1 MSVPR
6 FYLALADHNGHQ
18 VYLSSA
24 PYLFLAPDATIS
36 DLRKCVQLEHDVS
49 CYQCNSD
56 RLTDAWKCTLSF
68 PFGPKLDPVP
78 PGAVKLNDD
87 DPVALHFP
95 FHKDKKPR
103 LIELVFDIEK
113 PDLATLFP
121 RRAAPPEAPPKIKHE
136 HTRTDLGNGVHST
149 SGSSNFHLPPDKCAD
164 FCQLISTQERLYV
177 DKTCPI
183 FAVEQPGFFGVVR
196 RPPGCGKSTWLSTL
210 AYLHDIHYAGDSRL
224 APFAD
229 DVPFPGANK
238 HHIFRLDLADLVPF
252 ARSEGDYIPE
262 DLNSPAYS
270 RTYMYA
276 ARALKDFVCEEL
288 RRFFDKYQEEIDI
301 SDQTKSDCFSHSSAK
316 FCLEAALEKI
326 LYSSHPLYLLVD
338 NYTAPFLHE
347 HLDED
352 TKSQI
357 EACLYKEFFC
367 IVGPLVNHGRLDR
380 VFIVGES
387 VSRESKFNY
396 GLGRLGQE
404 CTTAAAMQE
413 AFGFTVSQVMSM
425 SEALGI
431 EKGEVIEV
439 LKREGIKAE
448 TFMRK
453 GKLECYGPGFY
464 KPALL
469 EFDEDDPP
477 AAVYP
482 MKPVLD
488 VLRRLSRNKT

>member
-1 MSVPR
+1 MSVPQ

-24 PYLFLAPDATIS
+24 PYLFLAPNATIK

-49 CYQCNSD
+49 CYQCNSSH
-56 RLTDAWKCTLSF
+56 LTDAWKCALSF

-78 PGAVKLNDD
+78 PGAVKLNDN

-95 FHKDKKPR
+95 FH
-103 LIELVFDIEK
+103 
-113 PDLATLFP
+113 LATLFP
-121 RRAAPPEAPPKIKHE
+121 PCAPSPEAPPKIKHL
-136 HTRTDLGNGVHST
+136 HIRTDLGNDVYST
-149 SGSSNFHLPPDKCAD
+149 SGSSSLHLPPDQCAD
-164 FCQLISTQERLYV
+164 FRQLKNRV
-177 DKTCPI
+177 
-183 FAVEQPGFFGVVR
+183 FWR
-196 RPPGCGKSTWLSTL
+196 RPLSPRVRKSTWLSAL
-210 AYLHDIHYAGDSRL
+210 AYLHDIHYAGDSQL

-252 ARSEGDYIPE
+252 ARSEGDYTPE

-276 ARALKDFVCEEL
+276 ARALKDFVCEEFQ
-288 RRFFDKYQEEIDI
+288 RFFDKYQEEIDT
-301 SDQTKSDCFSHSSAK
+301 SDRTKSVCFSHPSAK
-316 FCLEAALEKI
+316 FCFEAALEEI

-352 TKSQI
+352 TKLQI

-380 VFIVGES
+380 VFIVGKS
-387 VSRESKFNY
+387 VHRESKFNY
-396 GLGRLGQE
+396 GLGRLGQDCHNYE
-404 CTTAAAMQE
+404 RGAGDLRRARW
-413 AFGFTVSQVMSM
+413 
-425 SEALGI
+425 LG
-431 EKGEVIEV
+431 V
-439 LKREGIKAE
+439 LRKEGIRAE
-448 TFMRK
+448 TFMRE
-453 GKLECYGPGFY
+453 GELECYGPGFY

-488 VLRRLSRNKT
+488 VLRRLSENKI